1 MNVPIA
7 INLLCPFT
15 VLLLGIYV
23 IRLEHRK
30 NPKAPKYFFALS
42 LSISLW
48 SLLSGIRY
56 LIPAE
61 TYTIAPSITLLP
73 AIFLP
78 FLLNHQFIMNLIQPD
93 FRQRKVIVLFNS
105 IALIYFFF
113 SCVSL
118 NMIEIIDYQTS
129 SYKPLLAYHILIL
142 YSFGSVGFSIF
153 LILKKTITSSGSERV
168 QFTLLGLGVL
178 ISLFTTILLV
188 YILPIFAGI
197 FKGYLTPIGLIPS
210 CFLWAVAI
218 LQYNAFEIKYAI
230 LDGDKVPALTRISLN
245 FFMLLF
251 KILDPVGFRNSNL
264 QYKKSFSSDF
274 LVTDLKLR
282 LKTELNHYQR
292 SEALARRFDQYI
304 K

>member
-1 MNVPIA
+1 M
-7 INLLCPFT
+7 
-15 VLLLGIYV
+15 
-23 IRLEHRK
+23 
-30 NPKAPKYFFALS
+30 
-42 LSISLW
+42 
-48 SLLSGIRY
+48 
-56 LIPAE
+56 
-61 TYTIAPSITLLP
+61 
-73 AIFLP
+73 
-78 FLLNHQFIMNLIQPD
+78 
-93 FRQRKVIVLFNS
+93 
-105 IALIYFFF
+105 
-113 SCVSL
+113 
-118 NMIEIIDYQTS
+118 IDYQTS

-153 LILKKTITSSGSERV
+153 LISKKTITSSGSERV

-178 ISLFTTILLV
+178 ISLSTTILLV
-188 YILPIFAGI
+188 YILPIFGI
-197 FKGYLTPIGLIPS
+197 FKGYFTPIGLLPFS
-210 CFLWAVAI
+210 FLWAVAI
-218 LQYNAFEIKYAI
+218 LQYDVFKIKYAV